1 MGEALSRNTIRTD
14 KLEGLAKPLVH
25 LPRFL
30 IDFPP
35 SGFREIELELIAS
48 LTVFC

>member
-25 LPRFL
+25 LPHLL
-30 IDFPP
+30 IDYRP